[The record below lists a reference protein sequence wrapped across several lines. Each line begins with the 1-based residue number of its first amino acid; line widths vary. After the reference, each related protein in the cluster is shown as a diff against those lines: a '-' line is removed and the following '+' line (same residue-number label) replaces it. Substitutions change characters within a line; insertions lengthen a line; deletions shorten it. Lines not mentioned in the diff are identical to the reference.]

1 MSYSFGDGKETT
13 ETQQG
18 REHAMA
24 TSAPPRLFPRA
35 AKRLMR
41 HLAAVAPALAVGI
54 AVSACGG
61 DSSLNSDEPAYATQ
75 ARPQI
80 NALLAN
86 TMTPGAVV
94 YVQSPQGNWL
104 ASFGTAVRGANSPI
118 PTNAHFRVGSVTKT
132 WAGTVILQLVQE
144 GRLRLTDHVSQYV
157 ANVPNGDTITIEQL
171 LTMRSGL
178 YNYSTSLAFN
188 QSLDAQPDKVW
199 TIDELLGIAENQP
212 VYFAPGADFRYSNT
226 NTVLLGLIIEQ
237 RTGMSAADAI
247 RTRLFAPLGLTE
259 TSLPPQDN
267 TALPAPAPR
276 GYQWG
281 TNVETIDGD
290 ALSAARQAAAK
301 NGTLQPT
308 DVTTVNTSWAWTAG
322 SGISTAAELGAYVQR
337 MVGGGYLNADLQAQ
351 RLASCTPI
359 DPSNPASASYCM
371 GLAKFGTFYGHT
383 GEIPGFNTFAG
394 YDPVT
399 KTTIVTWANTASS
412 PDGRA
417 PANEIARII
426 MAELSKAADVPSEG
440 RP

>member
-1 MSYSFGDGKETT
+1 
-13 ETQQG
+13 
-18 REHAMA
+18 MA
-24 TSAPPRLFPRA
+24 TSAPPRLYPRA
-35 AKRLMR
+35 AQRLVH
-41 HLAAVAPALAVGI
+41 HLATVAPALAVGI

-61 DSSLNSDEPAYATQ
+61 DSSLNSDEPAYTTQ

-104 ASFGTAVRGANSPI
+104 ASFGTAVRGTNSPI
-118 PTNAHFRVGSVTKT
+118 PTNAHFRIGSVTKT
-132 WAGTVILQLVQE
+132 WTGTVILQLVQE

-188 QSLDAQPDKVW
+188 QSLDAQPDRVW
-199 TIDELLGIAENQP
+199 AVDELLGIAENQP

-290 ALSAARQAAAK
+290 ALSPARQAAAK

-394 YDPVT
+394 YDPAT
-399 KTTIVTWANTASS
+399 KTTIVTWANTASG

-426 MAELSKAADVPSEG
+426 MGELSKAADVPSEG

>member
-1 MSYSFGDGKETT
+1 MT
-13 ETQQG
+13 
-18 REHAMA
+18 
-24 TSAPPRLFPRA
+24 TSALPRLFPRA
-35 AKRLMR
+35 AKRLMHR
-41 HLAAVAPALAVGI
+41 VAAVAPALAVGI

-61 DSSLNSDEPAYATQ
+61 DSSLDSGEPAYATQ

-80 NALLAN
+80 DAVLAD
-86 TMTPGAVV
+86 TMAPGAVV
-94 YVQSPQGNWL
+94 YVQSPHGNWL
-104 ASFGTAVRGANSPI
+104 ASFGTAVRGTHAPI
-118 PTNAHFRVGSVTKT
+118 PTNAHFRIGSVTKT
-132 WAGTVILQLVQE
+132 WTGTVILQLVQE
-144 GRLRLTDHVSQYV
+144 GRLKLTDHVSQYV
-157 ANVPNGDTITIEQL
+157 ANVPNGDSITIEQL

-188 QSLDAQPDKVW
+188 QTLDAQPNKLW
-199 TIDELLGIAENQP
+199 TIDELLGIAESQP
-212 VYFAPGADFRYSNT
+212 VYFAPGAGFRYSNT
-226 NTVLLGLIIEQ
+226 NTVLLGRIIEQ
-237 RTGMSAADAI
+237 LTGMSAADAI

-259 TSLPPQDN
+259 TTLPPQDN

-281 TNVETIDGD
+281 TNTETIDSD
-290 ALSAARQAAAK
+290 ELSPARQAAAQ

-322 SGISTAAELGAYVQR
+322 SGISTVTELAAYVQR

-351 RLASCTPI
+351 RLASCTPT
-359 DPSNPASASYCM
+359 DPSDPASASYCM

-399 KTTIVTWANTASS
+399 KTTIVTWANTAAG
-412 PDGRA
+412 PNGLA
-417 PANEIARII
+417 PANKIARII
-426 MAELSKAADVPSEG
+426 MGELGKAGDVPSEG

>member
-1 MSYSFGDGKETT
+1 MTT
-13 ETQQG
+13 F
-18 REHAMA
+18 
-24 TSAPPRLFPRA
+24 APPPLFPRA
-35 AKRLMR
+35 TKRLMHR
-41 HLAAVAPALAVGI
+41 VAALAPALAVGI
-54 AVSACGG
+54 AVTACGG
-61 DSSLNSDEPAYATQ
+61 DVNSDEPAYATE

-80 NALLAN
+80 NALLAQ

-94 YVQSPQGNWL
+94 YVQSPHGNWL
-104 ASFGTAVRGANSPI
+104 ASFGTAVRGTNTPI
-118 PTNAHFRVGSVTKT
+118 PTNAHFRIGSVTKT
-132 WAGTVILQLVQE
+132 WTGTVILQLVQE
-144 GRLRLTDHVSQYV
+144 GKLKLTDHVSQYV
-157 ANVPNGDTITIEQL
+157 ANVPNGDSITIEQL

-188 QSLDAQPDKVW
+188 QTLDAQPDKVW
-199 TIDELLGIAENQP
+199 TTGELLSIAENQP

-237 RTGMSAADAI
+237 LTGMSAADAI

-267 TALPAPAPR
+267 TALPAPAPH

-281 TNVETIDGD
+281 TNTETIDSD
-290 ALSAARQAAAK
+290 ALSPARQAAAA

-322 SGISTAAELGAYVQR
+322 SGISTATELGAYVQR

-351 RLASCTPI
+351 RLASCTST
-359 DPSNPASASYCM
+359 DPSDPAAASYCM

-394 YDPVT
+394 YDPLT
-399 KTTIVTWANTASS
+399 QTTIVTWTNTAAA
-412 PDGRA
+412 PDGHA
-417 PANEIARII
+417 PANQIARII
-426 MAELSKAADVPSEG
+426 MGELSKAADVPSEG

>member
-1 MSYSFGDGKETT
+1 
-13 ETQQG
+13 
-18 REHAMA
+18 MA

-35 AKRLMR
+35 AKRLMHR
-41 HLAAVAPALAVGI
+41 MAAIAPALAVGV

-61 DSSLNSDEPAYATQ
+61 DSSVSSDEPAYATQ

-80 NALLAN
+80 DAVLAD

-104 ASFGTAVRGANSPI
+104 ASFGTAVRGTHTPI
-118 PTNAHFRVGSVTKT
+118 PTNAHFRIGSVTKT
-132 WAGTVILQLVQE
+132 WTGTVILQLVQE
-144 GRLRLTDHVSQYV
+144 GKLKLTDPIGQYV
-157 ANVPNGDTITIEQL
+157 ANVPNGDSITIEQL

-188 QSLDAQPDKVW
+188 ETLDAQPDKVW
-199 TIDELLGIAENQP
+199 TTDELLNIAKNQP
-212 VYFAPGADFRYSNT
+212 VYFAPGTAFRYSNT
-226 NTVLLGLIIEQ
+226 NTVLLGLVIEQ
-237 RTGMSAADAI
+237 LTGMSAADAI

-259 TSLPPQDN
+259 TALPPQDD
-267 TALPAPAPR
+267 TALPAPAPH

-281 TNVETIDGD
+281 TNAETTDSD
-290 ALSAARQAAAK
+290 ALSPERQAAAA

-322 SGISTAAELGAYVQR
+322 SGISTATELGAYVQR

-399 KTTIVTWANTASS
+399 KTTIVTWANTAAG
-412 PDGRA
+412 PDGSA
-417 PANEIARII
+417 PANAIARII
-426 MAELSKAADVPSEG
+426 MSELSKAADVPSEG

>member
-1 MSYSFGDGKETT
+1 
-13 ETQQG
+13 
-18 REHAMA
+18 MA
-24 TSAPPRLFPRA
+24 TSAPPRFFRRA
-35 AKRLMR
+35 AKRLLR
-41 HLAAVAPALAVGI
+41 RVTAIAPALAVGI

-61 DSSLNSDEPAYATQ
+61 DSSLNSDEPAYATE

-80 NALLAN
+80 NALLAD

-104 ASFGTAVRGANSPI
+104 ASFGTAVRGTNTPI
-118 PTNAHFRVGSVTKT
+118 PTNAHFRIGSVTKT
-132 WAGTVILQLVQE
+132 WTGTVILQLVQE
-144 GRLRLTDHVSQYV
+144 GRLNLTDHVSQYV
-157 ANVPNGDTITIEQL
+157 ANVPNGDSITIEQL

-178 YNYSTSLAFN
+178 YNYSTNLAFN
-188 QSLDAQPDKVW
+188 QTLDAQPDKVW
-199 TIDELLGIAENQP
+199 TADELLSIAENQP

-237 RTGMSAADAI
+237 LTGMSAADAI
-247 RTRLFAPLGLTE
+247 RTRLFAPLGLTG
-259 TSLPPQDN
+259 TTLPPQDD
-267 TALPAPAPR
+267 TALPAPSPH

-281 TNVETIDGD
+281 TNVETIDSD
-290 ALSAARQAAAK
+290 VLSPARQAAAK

-308 DVTTVNTSWAWTAG
+308 DTTTVNTSWAWTAG

-359 DPSNPASASYCM
+359 DPSDPQSPSYCL

-399 KTTIVTWANTASS
+399 KTTIVTWANTAAG

-417 PANEIARII
+417 PANVIAKII
-426 MAELSKAADVPSEG
+426 MAELSKAAEVPSEG

>member
-1 MSYSFGDGKETT
+1 
-13 ETQQG
+13 
-18 REHAMA
+18 MA
-24 TSAPPRLFPRA
+24 TSAPPRLLPRT
-35 AKRLMR
+35 AKRLTHR
-41 HLAAVAPALAVGI
+41 VAAIAPALAVGI
-54 AVSACGG
+54 VVSACGG
-61 DSSLNSDEPAYATQ
+61 DSSIDADEPAYATQ

-80 NALLAN
+80 NVLLAD

-104 ASFGTAVRGANSPI
+104 ASFGTAARGANSPL
-118 PTNAHFRVGSVTKT
+118 PTNAHFRIGSVTKT
-132 WAGTVILQLVQE
+132 WTGTVILQLVQE
-144 GRLRLTDHVSQYV
+144 GRLRLTDPVSQYV

-178 YNYSTSLAFN
+178 YNYSTSLTFN
-188 QSLDAQPDKVW
+188 QTLDAQPDKVW
-199 TIDELLGIAENQP
+199 TTNELLSIAENQP
-212 VYFAPGADFRYSNT
+212 VYFAPGAAFRYSNT

-237 RTGMSAADAI
+237 LTGMSAADAI
-247 RTRLFAPLGLTE
+247 RTRLFAPLGLTG
-259 TSLPPQDN
+259 TSLPPQDH

-290 ALSAARQAAAK
+290 ALSPARQAAAK

-399 KTTIVTWANTASS
+399 KTTIVTWANTASG

-426 MAELSKAADVPSEG
+426 MAELGKAADGPFEPPDGDAG
-440 RP
+440 R

>member
-1 MSYSFGDGKETT
+1 
-13 ETQQG
+13 
-18 REHAMA
+18 MA

-35 AKRLMR
+35 AQRLVH
-41 HLAAVAPALAVGI
+41 HLATVAPALAVGI

-80 NALLAN
+80 NALLAS

-104 ASFGTAVRGANSPI
+104 ASFGTAVRGTNSPI
-118 PTNAHFRVGSVTKT
+118 PTNAHFRIGSVTKT
-132 WAGTVILQLVQE
+132 WTGTVILQLVQE

-188 QSLDAQPDKVW
+188 QSLDAQPDRVW
-199 TIDELLGIAENQP
+199 TIDELLSIAENQP

-290 ALSAARQAAAK
+290 ALSPTRQAAAK
-301 NGTLQPT
+301 NGTLQPA

-399 KTTIVTWANTASS
+399 KTTIVTWANTASG

-426 MAELSKAADVPSEG
+426 MGELSKAADVPSEG

>member
-1 MSYSFGDGKETT
+1 
-13 ETQQG
+13 
-18 REHAMA
+18 MA
-24 TSAPPRLFPRA
+24 TSAPPRLYPRA
-35 AKRLMR
+35 AQRLVH
-41 HLAAVAPALAVGI
+41 HLATVAPALAVGI

-80 NALLAN
+80 NALLAS
-86 TMTPGAVV
+86 TMTPSAVV

-104 ASFGTAVRGANSPI
+104 ASFGTAVRGTNSPI
-118 PTNAHFRVGSVTKT
+118 PTNAHFRIGSVTKT
-132 WAGTVILQLVQE
+132 WTGTVILQLVQE

-157 ANVPNGDTITIEQL
+157 GNVPNGDTITIEQL

-188 QSLDAQPDKVW
+188 QSLDMQPDKVW
-199 TIDELLGIAENQP
+199 TVDELLGIAENQP

-290 ALSAARQAAAK
+290 ALSPARQAAAK
-301 NGTLQPT
+301 NGTLQPA

-394 YDPVT
+394 YDPAT
-399 KTTIVTWANTASS
+399 KTTIVTWANTASG

-426 MAELSKAADVPSEG
+426 MGELSKAADVPSEG

>member
-1 MSYSFGDGKETT
+1 
-13 ETQQG
+13 
-18 REHAMA
+18 MA
-24 TSAPPRLFPRA
+24 TSAPPRLYPRA
-35 AKRLMR
+35 AQRLVH
-41 HLAAVAPALAVGI
+41 HLATVATALAVGI

-80 NALLAN
+80 DALLAS

-104 ASFGTAVRGANSPI
+104 ASFGTAVRGTNSPI
-118 PTNAHFRVGSVTKT
+118 PTNAHFRIGSVTKT
-132 WAGTVILQLVQE
+132 WTGTVILQLVQE

-188 QSLDAQPDKVW
+188 QSLDAQPDRVW
-199 TIDELLGIAENQP
+199 AVDELLGIAENQP

-290 ALSAARQAAAK
+290 ALSPARQAAAK

-394 YDPVT
+394 YDPAT
-399 KTTIVTWANTASS
+399 KTTIVTWANTASG

-426 MAELSKAADVPSEG
+426 MGELSKAADVPSEG

>member
-1 MSYSFGDGKETT
+1 MT
-13 ETQQG
+13 
-18 REHAMA
+18 
-24 TSAPPRLFPRA
+24 TSAPPPLFPRA
-35 AKRLMR
+35 AKRLMHR
-41 HLAAVAPALAVGI
+41 MATIAPALAAGI

-61 DSSLNSDEPAYATQ
+61 DSSVNSDEPAYATE

-80 NALLAN
+80 NALLAE

-104 ASFGTAVRGANSPI
+104 ASFGTAVRGTNTPI
-118 PTNAHFRVGSVTKT
+118 PTNAHFRIGSVTKT
-132 WAGTVILQLVQE
+132 WTGTVILQLVQE
-144 GRLRLTDHVSQYV
+144 GRLNLTDHVSQYV
-157 ANVPNGDTITIEQL
+157 ANVPNGDSITIEQL

-178 YNYSTSLAFN
+178 YNYSTNLAFN
-188 QSLDAQPDKVW
+188 QTLDAQPDKVW
-199 TIDELLGIAENQP
+199 TTDELLGIAESQP

-237 RTGMSAADAI
+237 LTGMSAANAI
-247 RTRLFAPLGLTE
+247 QTRLFAPLGLTE
-259 TSLPPQDN
+259 TSLPPQDD
-267 TALPAPAPR
+267 TTLPAPAPH

-281 TNVETIDGD
+281 TNTETIDSD
-290 ALSAARQAAAK
+290 ALSPQRQAAAA
-301 NGTLQPT
+301 NGSLQPT

-322 SGISTAAELGAYVQR
+322 SGISTATELGAYVQR

-351 RLASCTPI
+351 RLASCTPV

-399 KTTIVTWANTASS
+399 KTTIVTWANTAAA

-417 PANEIARII
+417 PANVIAQII
-426 MAELSKAADVPSEG
+426 MGELSKAADVPSEG